1 MFETRDLL
9 RFPISTHHSTR
20 QRPASHGLVPIE
32 QRHCVSVVE
41 SAMVRKRY
49 RERRCDTCAFVAHE
63 RIRMSSC
70 LNDDRRLLFFCR
82 LAFQID

>member
-1 MFETRDLL
+1 MSETRDLL
-9 RFPISTHHSTR
+9 CFPISTHHSTR
-20 QRPASHGLVPIE
+20 QRPASHGLVPLE
-32 QRHCVSVVE
+32 QWQFVSAVE

-49 RERRCDTCAFVAHE
+49 RERRCDVCAFVAYE
-63 RIRMSSC
+63 GIRMSSC